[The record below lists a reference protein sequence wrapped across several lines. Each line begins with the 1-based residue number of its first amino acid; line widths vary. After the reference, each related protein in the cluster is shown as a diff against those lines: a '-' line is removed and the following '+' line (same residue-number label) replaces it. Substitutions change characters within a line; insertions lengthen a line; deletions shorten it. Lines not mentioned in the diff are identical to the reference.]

1 MAQQNDKTTVFFML
15 TVMAFAI
22 VLVDDRWVRV
32 GLGLL
37 PALLLAER
45 ALMGSGVGEEPRI
58 GAADRRDDGAV
69 RGYIDDLLK
78 HFREFYTTCHLMAGG
93 QLEPGGG
100 QGPGGGH
107 RAAAQRPSRGDHR
120 CRSREGLRLRSDA
133 ISLSVWSGVAHL

>member
-1 MAQQNDKTTVFFML
+1 VAQQNDKTTVFFML

-45 ALMGSGVGEEPRI
+45 ALMGPGVGEEPRI

-93 QLEPGGG
+93 QLEPEEAKDL
-100 QGPGGGH
+100 
-107 RAAAQRPSRGDHR
+107 AAGIEQRLNALLAEITDAA
-120 CRSREGLRLRSDA
+120 RERDSA
-133 ISLSVWSGVAHL
+133 

>member
-22 VLVDDRWVRV
+22 VLVDDRWERV

-93 QLEPGGG
+93 QLEPEEAKDL
-100 QGPGGGH
+100 
-107 RAAAQRPSRGDHR
+107 AAGIERRLNALLVELTDAA
-120 CRSREGLRLRSDA
+120 RERDSA
-133 ISLSVWSGVAHL
+133 

>member
-93 QLEPGGG
+93 QLEPEEAKDL
-100 QGPGGGH
+100 
-107 RAAAQRPSRGDHR
+107 AAGIERRLNALLAEITDAA
-120 CRSREGLRLRSDA
+120 RERDSA
-133 ISLSVWSGVAHL
+133 

>member
-1 MAQQNDKTTVFFML
+1 VAQQNDKTTVFFML

-37 PALLLAER
+37 PALLLAEW

-93 QLEPGGG
+93 QLEPEEAKDL
-100 QGPGGGH
+100 
-107 RAAAQRPSRGDHR
+107 AAGIERRLNALLAEITDAA
-120 CRSREGLRLRSDA
+120 RERDSA
-133 ISLSVWSGVAHL
+133 

>member
-1 MAQQNDKTTVFFML
+1 VAQQNDKTTVFFML

-45 ALMGSGVGEEPRI
+45 ALMGPGVGEEPRI

-93 QLEPGGG
+93 QLEPEEAKDL
-100 QGPGGGH
+100 
-107 RAAAQRPSRGDHR
+107 AAGIERRLNALLAEITDAA
-120 CRSREGLRLRSDA
+120 RERDSA
-133 ISLSVWSGVAHL
+133 

>member
-1 MAQQNDKTTVFFML
+1 VAQQNDKTTVFFML

-93 QLEPGGG
+93 QLEPEEAKDL
-100 QGPGGGH
+100 
-107 RAAAQRPSRGDHR
+107 AAGIERRLNALLAEITDAA
-120 CRSREGLRLRSDA
+120 RERDSA
-133 ISLSVWSGVAHL
+133 

>member
-37 PALLLAER
+37 PALLLAEW

-93 QLEPGGG
+93 QLEPEEAKDL
-100 QGPGGGH
+100 
-107 RAAAQRPSRGDHR
+107 AAGIERRLNALLAEITDAA
-120 CRSREGLRLRSDA
+120 RERDSA
-133 ISLSVWSGVAHL
+133 